1 VRALCREAALA
12 PVRELRL
19 CARMG
24 LGSVEELTTSTT
36 TAATAIAAITTA
48 LTQASDSGVG
58 DGGFSRYTTTAISTY

>member
-1 VRALCREAALA
+1 
-12 PVRELRL
+12 
-19 CARMG
+19 MG